1 MGNVPDGFDAS
12 VITLSGIA
20 HNLVSV
26 TLGNIV
32 GGACLVGTVYWTIN
46 RATFGAGSANKK
58 R

>member
-20 HNLVSV
+20 HDLVSV
-26 TLGNIV
+26 TLSNIV
-32 GGACLVGTVYWTIN
+32 GDACLVGAVYWTIY